1 MKQCTNC
8 RQWKNES
15 EFFKCRSK
23 YDGLRPHCKVCVK
36 EHQIRYRLLYPKKV
50 RAQKRNWREQNP
62 EAMDA
67 ARKDWGKRN
76 PNRKQER
83 YYANRDEELEK
94 RRKYYQNNKEEHR
107 KKTIVWR
114 KANYEKFAASE
125 ARRRA
130 RKRGCEATLTAQ
142 EWNEIK
148 EAVNHCCIACG
159 RQEPDIILTQ
169 DHVVPLSKN
178 GPHIADNIQPLCNP
192 CNASKSTKIIDYR
205 SAWMYIQE
213 TLLPCP

>member
-67 ARKDWGKRN
+67 ARKNWEKQN
-76 PNRKQER
+76 PDGRKFYYKNHAEHFAQYSKER
-83 YYANRDEELEK
+83 
-94 RRKYYQNNKEEHR
+94 YQNNKKEILEQ
-107 KKTIVWR
+107 TYAWR
-114 KANYEKFAASE
+114 KANPESRAASD

-130 RKRGCEATLTAQ
+130 RKRSCEATLTAQ

-159 RQEPDIILTQ
+159 RQEPDVILTQ

-178 GPHIADNIQPLCNP
+178 GPHIADNIQPLCVS
-192 CNASKSTKIIDYR
+192 CNSSKSTKIIDYR